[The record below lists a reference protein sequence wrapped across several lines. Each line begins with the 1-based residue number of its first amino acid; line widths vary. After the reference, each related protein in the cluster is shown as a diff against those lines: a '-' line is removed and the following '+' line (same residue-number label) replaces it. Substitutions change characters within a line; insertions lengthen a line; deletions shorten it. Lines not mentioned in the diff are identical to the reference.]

1 MLVRI
6 MQGVVYQVIYII
18 IALARI
24 GLVGLELPLAYA
36 AHIFGIFKVLVLV
49 RKNAL
54 VSKHTRPYASPSY
67 ARGGLRCLLLSSHSM
82 PHDAP

>member
-36 AHIFGIFKVLVLV
+36 AHIFSIFKVLILV
-49 RKNAL
+49 RML
-54 VSKHTRPYASPSY
+54 WF
-67 ARGGLRCLLLSSHSM
+67 
-82 PHDAP
+82 